1 MYNRTY
7 MDTTTKKLTI
17 LVEADV
23 YRALQRRVGR
33 GNIGRFLSDVARP
46 HLISNTTTLRE
57 GYAQMAADRVR
68 EREAQQWS
76 EGLLHDIYDTKAR

>member
-1 MYNRTY
+1 MSTA
-7 MDTTTKKLTI
+7 TKKLTV

-46 HLISNTTTLRE
+46 HLISSTTLRD
-57 GYAQMAADRVR
+57 GYAQMAADRAR

-76 EGLLHDIYDTKAR
+76 EGVLRDIYDTKAR

>member
-1 MYNRTY
+1 MN
-7 MDTTTKKLTI
+7 TTTKKLTI

-46 HLISNTTTLRE
+46 HLSSEQVLRD
-57 GYAQMAADRVR
+57 GYAQMAADGAR
-68 EREAQQWS
+68 EREAHQWS
-76 EGLLHDIYDTKAR
+76 EGTVHDAYETKAR

>member
-1 MYNRTY
+1 META
-7 MDTTTKKLTI
+7 TKKLTI

-46 HLISNTTTLRE
+46 HLASDDALRE
-57 GYAQMAADRVR
+57 GYAQMAADRAR
-68 EREAQQWS
+68 EREARQWS
-76 EGLLHDIYDTKAR
+76 EGTIHDAYETTAR

>member
-1 MYNRTY
+1 MYNRMY
-7 MDTTTKKLTI
+7 MNTTAKKLTV

-46 HLISNTTTLRE
+46 HLTADTTLRD
-57 GYAQMAADRVR
+57 GYAQMAVDRAR
-68 EREAQQWS
+68 EREAREWS
-76 EGLLHDIYDTKAR
+76 ESLLPDAYATKKR

>member
-1 MYNRTY
+1 MYNHTY
-7 MDTTTKKLTI
+7 MSTATKKLTV

-46 HLISNTTTLRE
+46 HLISSTTLRD
-57 GYAQMAADRVR
+57 GYAQMAADRAR

-76 EGLLHDIYDTKAR
+76 EGVLRDIYDTKAR